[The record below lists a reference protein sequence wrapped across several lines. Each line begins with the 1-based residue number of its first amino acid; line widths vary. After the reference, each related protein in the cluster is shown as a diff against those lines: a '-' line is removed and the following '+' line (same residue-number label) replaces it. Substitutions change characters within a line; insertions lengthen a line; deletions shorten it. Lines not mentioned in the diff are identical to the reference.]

1 MSRKDDFNHACKR
14 LTDADHRLGVL
25 TSQMK
30 QARER
35 AIECVSK
42 ARNAAR
48 TLPVDS
54 DITEHAA
61 AAAARARDAATTEG
75 ERVYW
80 AELYAKTAA
89 GVGAARDAVAAAER
103 DLVRIEDDFW
113 RDRFAESCAAFFH
126 RNRADLRDMFGAFA
140 RMRRDSYP
148 DLGDFFDAVLEHG
161 PQDPGELRP
170 GIEATAKALVPPV
183 RVPLA
188 ALAATPTPEQLRRT
202 IEESEQSL
210 ASCSRGIEELERE
223 IDSLKGAQSDEA
235 RAKTERLKKR
245 LDGLLGAREE
255 WRKRTDELTAQHAL
269 ALLEVEALRLSKS

>member
-89 GVGAARDAVAAAER
+89 GVGAARDTVAAAER

-140 RMRRDSYP
+140 RMRRDSHP

-161 PQDPGELRP
+161 PQDPGELR
-170 GIEATAKALVPPV
+170 
-183 RVPLA
+183 
-188 ALAATPTPEQLRRT
+188 
-202 IEESEQSL
+202 L
-210 ASCSRGIEELERE
+210 ASSDRE
-223 IDSLKGAQSDEA
+223 GAGAAGA
-235 RAKTERLKKR
+235 RAAGRIGRDTDARAAQADDRGKR
-245 LDGLLGAREE
+245 AVAGVLQQGHRRVGARN
-255 WRKRTDELTAQHAL
+255 R
-269 ALLEVEALRLSKS
+269 